1 MTKGKD
7 FIGSPEFEALK
18 DIPGVDPAEIM
29 KQAGL
34 GGDPTPPGG
43 GDPQYRQEANPL
55 HPLPLLS
62 RDSHLSHHKERTRPP
77 HRRTIF

>member
-34 GGDPTPPGG
+34 GCW
-43 GDPQYRQEANPL
+43 
-55 HPLPLLS
+55 
-62 RDSHLSHHKERTRPP
+62 
-77 HRRTIF
+77 RR